1 MSSRAVSS
9 SSPPRSSQRN
19 NVRPARPENG
29 TPPSDSTFPGA
40 WPISI
45 ARGFLAR
52 DATGLIPAAR
62 LQRRQR
68 RSAARWRSSGLIL
81 LATAMIFLPG
91 LVHEVPHPGFVQ
103 LFPRSFVVGQA
114 LSQPESAARGC
125 GAANYRR
132 DPRVN
137 FFRAAQSDD
146 LAHVVLTDTPAGDDA
161 NASGRLLDQRGDSR
175 RALHCRVRAAGG
187 EDPRHTD
194 LDQLVN
200 GLAEIGYQV

>member
-52 DATGLIPAAR
+52 DATGLTPAGR

-68 RSAARWRSSGLIL
+68 RSAARWMSSGLIL
-81 LATAMIFLPG
+81 LATAMVFLPG
-91 LVHEVPHPGFVQ
+91 LLHEVPHAGLVQ

-114 LSQPESAARGC
+114 LSQPERAARRAC
-125 GAANYRR
+125 TANYRR
-132 DPRVN
+132 EACVD
-137 FFRAAQSDD
+137 FFRAAQGDY
-146 LAHVVLTDTPAGDDA
+146 LAHVVLTDPAAGDDA
-161 NASGRLLDQRGDSR
+161 DASGRLFDQRGDSR
-175 RALHCRVRAAGG
+175 RALH
-187 EDPRHTD
+187 
-194 LDQLVN
+194 
-200 GLAEIGYQV
+200 